1 MGENPLILNVALCIL
16 YKSRIY
22 LNHDFKDVRVRNVP
36 EFRFFLKLAMQGSVT
51 PQNSNF
57 LASIGLDIYVD
68 FI

>member
-1 MGENPLILNVALCIL
+1 MAENPLILNVALCIL

-22 LNHDFKDVRVRNVP
+22 LNPNFKDVRVRNVP

-51 PQNSNF
+51 LQNSNF